1 VETFS
6 NVRNKTDK
14 NPFFFGVCDE
24 KEVSCENIIKKI
36 SKTAN
41 SLIINNSIIPSKL
54 KNKPRIMNNIKI
66 TKNERNFFLV
76 DVSCKNEFNINTLK
90 ISGINLKND
99 NMLIKFKKF
108 I

>member
-1 VETFS
+1 MFS
-6 NVRNKTDK
+6 SVRNKIDK
-14 NPFFFGVCDE
+14 NPFFFGVCVE
-24 KEVSCENIIKKI
+24 KEVNCENIIKKI

-41 SLIINNSIIPSKL
+41 SLIINNNIIPSKL
-54 KNKPRIMNNIKI
+54 KNRPRIMNNIKI

-76 DVSCKNEFNINTLK
+76 DVSCRNEFSINTLK